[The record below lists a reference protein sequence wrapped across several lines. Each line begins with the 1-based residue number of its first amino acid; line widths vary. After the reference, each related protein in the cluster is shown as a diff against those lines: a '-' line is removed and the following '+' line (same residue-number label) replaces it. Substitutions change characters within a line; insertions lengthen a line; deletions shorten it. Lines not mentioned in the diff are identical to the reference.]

1 MSKRKMTALQ
11 LPVSAQPCWMS
22 QGCSNLHFSTSAVR
36 LVCLSSGKDQ
46 KISWCVLNSINSKA
60 MEERMEMGEYRD
72 APCVQQELGR
82 YTGDSL
88 EGRWEEKM
96 RWGRHS
102 RNYPFLLF
110 PDHYYCILNCLADVL
125 RIWLIRVGKTHS
137 PGQVFSFQVI
147 LSSTELKGSGE
158 GIHNATAAGTQ
169 KTLTREG
176 STGRG
181 KSKGLCAESSTAVF
195 ERKRRRKLLNC
206 CAWTSSFQKT
216 GLQIILSVKL
226 LGKIKNKT
234 ADLSLS
240 LSFEEKKSLEQF

>member
-11 LPVSAQPCWMS
+11 LPVSAQPCWTS

-60 MEERMEMGEYRD
+60 TEERMEMGEYRD

-88 EGRWEEKM
+88 EGRWEETM

-102 RNYPFLLF
+102 RNDPFLLF

-125 RIWLIRVGKTHS
+125 RIWLIRVGTTHS
-137 PGQVFSFQVI
+137 SGQVFSVQVI
-147 LSSTELKGSGE
+147 TSPLLSWKDQEKVSKMLQQLEPRRPWQEKAALGEARAKGCVQKAAQQFLKG
-158 GIHNATAAGTQ
+158 
-169 KTLTREG
+169 
-176 STGRG
+176 
-181 KSKGLCAESSTAVF
+181 KGGGNF
-195 ERKRRRKLLNC
+195 
-206 CAWTSSFQKT
+206 
-216 GLQIILSVKL
+216 
-226 LGKIKNKT
+226 
-234 ADLSLS
+234 
-240 LSFEEKKSLEQF
+240 